1 MPRGRKKA
9 PPPASVPPPPAV
21 NQLAVLQQAAAS
33 GLVVGHGDT
42 DSAVVTWNRTDWPPL
57 LGGWRR
63 WHTSVVVH
71 HSPSEQAPQTFVVVL
86 GGTKQSEGCSSSV
99 LVLPVPT
106 TTPPQ
111 RPQHW
116 RLGPSL
122 ATRRAGHAA
131 VVCRNHVYVVGGESG
146 FARMASLECIAIA
159 DLVSDET
166 QAAPPPRRRRRRR
179 GRPNSTVVPVAQH
192 EDDDDSDSSLSSS
205 SSSST
210 LTTSSTLRPGWT
222 TLSCALTTKR
232 LGCAAAAVLDRYLVV
247 AGGIDQLYLSSVE
260 LVDTHTHTI
269 YPGPALQYARCSS
282 GMAVVDDCLYM
293 VGGVGNGFLASVESL
308 QLNTTNPHNSNNSTT
323 ISSIFS
329 NPWRLQV
336 GWTLPI
342 PRNEHAVTRL
352 GSCIIVA
359 GGFEKRESPSSTVVV
374 LDTQRR
380 VVWEL
385 PSLSMPRFRSSLVA
399 VAGQLVV
406 LGGSTQASCETLPIG
421 CQNEQQGDAITTTT
435 GTQQQQQQQ
444 QQQQGRASSLVTHHH
459 PDNDDNDFAPQS
471 LLPHPHTTPKRRKRR
486 LPLTTGTG
494 THAQDHAG
502 EPNPRTGHED
512 PIRIPN
518 ATTTTPTTTTTRPRR
533 HSVPPP
539 QPMEPVR
546 QNDNDENDED
556 DDEGTGGTSRT
567 VIPLGTSTLPP
578 PPSPP
583 PAGGGI
589 HPVPLEPIPLVVD
602 EQQDQKPHAA
612 CAPHHP
618 PPHDTTPLAGTT
630 EGLVVERGGEATTTA
645 DASVVQRLQRVESRL
660 DRLEQQ
666 VANLIQMVHDQESSH
681 QHSGELVMEN
691 LIILNQQLQQG
702 VLWNNDAPRTTNTT
716 RTTNGNNHKTNTRDS

>member
-1 MPRGRKKA
+1 M
-9 PPPASVPPPPAV
+9 
-21 NQLAVLQQAAAS
+21 
-33 GLVVGHGDT
+33 
-42 DSAVVTWNRTDWPPL
+42 
-57 LGGWRR
+57 
-63 WHTSVVVH
+63 VH
-71 HSPSEQAPQTFVVVL
+71 HSNHEQAQPQTFVVVL

-106 TTPPQ
+106 TPPPQ
-111 RPQHW
+111 RPLHW

-159 DLVSDET
+159 DLVSDDD
-166 QAAPPPRRRRRRR
+166 QRAAPPPRRRRRRRR

-192 EDDDDSDSSLSSS
+192 EDDDDDSSLSSS

-210 LTTSSTLRPGWT
+210 LTTSSTARPGWT

-260 LVDTHTHTI
+260 LVDTHTNTI

-282 GMAVVDDCLYM
+282 GMAVVNDCLYM
-293 VGGVGNGFLASVESL
+293 VGGVGDGFLASVESL
-308 QLNTTNPHNSNNSTT
+308 QLNTNPHSTS
-323 ISSIFS
+323 ISSIFG

-359 GGFEKRESPSSTVVV
+359 GGFEKRESPSSTVIV

-385 PSLSMPRFRSSLVA
+385 PSLSLPRFRSSVVA

-406 LGGSTQASCETLPIG
+406 LGGSTQASCETLRLG
-421 CQNEQQGDAITTTT
+421 CQNEQGDAITTITTT
-435 GTQQQQQQQ
+435 GI
-444 QQQQGRASSLVTHHH
+444 QQQGRRASSLVAHHH
-459 PDNDDNDFAPQS
+459 PDDDNDNELAPQS

-486 LPLTTGTG
+486 LPMTTGN
-494 THAQDHAG
+494 HVQDPHG
-502 EPNPRTGHED
+502 EANPRTGHDD
-512 PIRIPN
+512 PIRIP
-518 ATTTTPTTTTTRPRR
+518 TTTTTTRPRHHQRR

-546 QNDNDENDED
+546 QNDNDD
-556 DDEGTGGTSRT
+556 DDDDNEGTGGTSRT
-567 VIPLGTSTLPP
+567 MIPLGISTLPP

-583 PAGGGI
+583 PAGGEI
-589 HPVPLEPIPLVVD
+589 HPVPLEPIPLGVD

-618 PPHDTTPLAGTT
+618 PPAHDTTPLAGTT
-630 EGLVVERGGEATTTA
+630 EGLVVERGGAITTTTA

-681 QHSGELVMEN
+681 QHSGELVVEN

-702 VLWNNDAPRTTNTT
+702 VLWNDDAASTTNPT
-716 RTTNGNNHKTNTRDS
+716 RTNGNNHKTNTRDS